1 MTLKEKVGHYNN
13 NIKAFG
19 IYLNKKR
26 VMLNLSFSTIAK
38 ETEIS
43 SSTISDFFNG
53 RSVIHPVYYNELI
66 KYIRRKENEAFKK
79 S

>member
-53 RSVIHPVYYNELI
+53 RSVIHHVYCNELI
-66 KYIRRKENEAFKK
+66 EHITRKENEAFKK